1 MDVRRIST
9 PLTREQKLAV
19 LPVATVKAQERVLHS
34 DEDALVEQYI
44 VTAFDHLH
52 GPNGWLNGY
61 CLLEEEFEF
70 FPGAIYATTDLP
82 LRPVEDDLGVTL
94 ERRLARGAYQ
104 AVGTGDY
111 MVAALDQTTVL
122 ARLTTTGFA
131 PQAGVIDPREYRIT
145 FKAGHAT
152 PEEVPSP
159 LVQAML
165 LLAGHWYQNRE
176 ASVSDPRVSNVS
188 KKVEYGLQA
197 LAGRYRFSPDHS

>member
-1 MDVRRIST
+1 MDVRRISP
-9 PLTREQKLAV
+9 PLTREQKLSV
-19 LPVATVKAQERVLHS
+19 LSLDVVKAQERVLH
-34 DEDALVEQYI
+34 DEEDLLIESYI

-52 GPNGWLNGY
+52 GANGWLNGY

-104 AVGTGDY
+104 TVGAGDY
-111 MVAALDQTTVL
+111 MVAGLDQTMVL

-131 PQAGVIDPREYRIT
+131 PQIGVTDPREYRIT

-165 LLAGHWYQNRE
+165 LLAGHWYQHRE
-176 ASVSDPRVSNVS
+176 ASSSDPRVAN
-188 KKVEYGLQA
+188 KVEFGLQS

>member
-1 MDVRRIST
+1 MDVRRISP
-9 PLTREQKLAV
+9 PLTRQQKLAV
-19 LPVATVKAQERVLHS
+19 LQVSDVKAQERVLHS
-34 DEDALVEQYI
+34 EENSLIERYI
-44 VTAFDHLH
+44 VSAFDHLH

-70 FPGAIYATTDLP
+70 FPGTIYATTELP

-94 ERRLARGAYQ
+94 ERRLARGAYE
-104 AVGTGDY
+104 AIGAGDF
-111 MVAALDQTTVL
+111 MVANVSDVAVL
-122 ARLTTTGFA
+122 ARLTTSGFA
-131 PQAGVIDPREYRIT
+131 PQANVIDPRQYRIT
-145 FKAGHAT
+145 FKAGHAA

-188 KKVEYGLQA
+188 KKVEFGLQS